1 MSAAAAVATALIA
14 FQSIF
19 QSVQSHIPFLRRRVE
34 ATALLKAGIQSCGQS
49 IAKRSLYEL
58 ETVIEGLSLA

>member
-19 QSVQSHIPFLRRRVE
+19 QSVQSHIPFLRRRVK
-34 ATALLKAGIQSCGQS
+34 ATALLKAGIQDSSMQGKHRQ
-49 IAKRSLYEL
+49 AMPVRAG
-58 ETVIEGLSLA
+58 TQ